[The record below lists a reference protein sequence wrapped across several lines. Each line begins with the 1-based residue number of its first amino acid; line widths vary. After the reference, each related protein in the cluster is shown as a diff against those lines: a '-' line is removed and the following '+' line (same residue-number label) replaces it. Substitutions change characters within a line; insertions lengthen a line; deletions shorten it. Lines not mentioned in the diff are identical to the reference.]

1 MAKKNIINKD
11 IGMELMMGSQSK
23 KEKKKISK
31 YPLNRFTT
39 NIHKYMNKS
48 K

>member
-11 IGMELMMGSQSK
+11 IGMELMIGSQSK

-31 YPLNRFTT
+31 YPINRFTT